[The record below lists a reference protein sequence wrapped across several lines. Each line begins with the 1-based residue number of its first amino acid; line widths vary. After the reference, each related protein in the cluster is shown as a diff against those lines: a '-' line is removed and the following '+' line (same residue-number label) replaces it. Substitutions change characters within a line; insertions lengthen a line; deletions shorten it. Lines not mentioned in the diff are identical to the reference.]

1 MRRSLYSIAGTGL
14 VAGAVLCGGSIVQAC
29 TIDQR
34 PSASANGALAR
45 LNLQQPT
52 TAAQLA
58 VWAPFVFARSYAPR
72 QTIALTEDRAQLAH
86 VLVPRAMQ
94 RPWRWSFTDG
104 SSHTAYNTI
113 AYGWTVQHTFAH
125 PGQWQVSVDAYDPIS
140 KKWYPFD
147 QVAIVIRR

>member
-1 MRRSLYSIAGTGL
+1 MTPNANDNGT
-14 VAGAVLCGGSIVQAC
+14 
-29 TIDQR
+29 
-34 PSASANGALAR
+34 GALAR

-147 QVAIVIRR
+147 QIAVVIRR